1 MMMTEKYCT
10 LPPTS
15 SSTSLYYSTIYHSP
29 ITKNHIREIKNRLH
43 SQKKQISTL
52 YEHNNMKLLIEQQ
65 PTIRTYS
72 LYDIQE
78 RINYFEKKKTITDDI
93 ENISKDKILSNPS
106 LSSTSAE
113 TLQSVIAN
121 TLQQTFFNHE
131 SYGSALSRTMMN
143 SRINDNFL
151 GKRRSLSTSYLIC
164 SNDQKCS
171 NPYYSSLSKR
181 VRTYS
186 LSNHSTMAMT
196 ATATFSEE
204 QNTDLQETNS
214 NDYENT
220 YFYPEETTRLD
231 DALSLTTI
239 TSNVQAKIT
248 NTQHDA
254 SVYSSDTT
262 VFQSDTDDNSEA
274 VKPIVQQYYNTNDI
288 NTPTNLQ
295 NENIKDNDEQLIRI
309 RLNLTP
315 PDRDFT
321 GVFHA
326 KKCTVVKEQECLSDY
341 DDVNHCSKQNNK
353 IRSNIDNVSLNK
365 SMTSSLQHEHR
376 RKISTDEQL
385 NQQSKQTNENEK
397 NDDVYSQVNQEEIV
411 HSITMNNHIEM
422 IPRQENDDDD
432 DDEHYSD
439 ESHYSDDLRYSSDA
453 ARNSCASDD
462 LNNTS
467 STLRQEAISITRV
480 RCKRRKTWIRSP
492 SSPSRSSTNNNN
504 NNSTKSTS
512 YLQQHRLNA
521 NLIQPF
527 LSNNQ
532 VDGTDARQNANVN
545 STITT
550 KTATSTVL
558 NQTRV
563 KATATTMLLHNNS
576 LDCNNNNNSKNGETP
591 SYDFISLN
599 DDYHSIKTDESQ
611 LSKTTST
618 LLKDT
623 SSSSS
628 SLCKVN
634 DFYPSSLSPVK
645 RLLNESI
652 DSNIEIIQMDEQE
665 CVLEIVDGVLTIVP
679 KDKSITSSIS
689 SNIEK
694 NSEQQNSNYNSSKH
708 QKQRSSSIAS
718 SVSTPS
724 LSEHEQEHDDSSSS
738 SSPSSR
744 LSSKP
749 FIVTQDV
756 PVKKPYS
763 PIQTEQSNDV
773 LDLFSS
779 PIIPNNKTQK
789 KVLDDSLSSVSS
801 GSDRRSQIKKQKSN
815 IPRSSSP
822 INNKSTLPSIKV
834 TSPSSVENQ
843 TRSNKTTV
851 LTQLLQSVKK
861 TSANNETDF
870 VKPKTDY
877 PKVETVKKTSTN
889 NDTNIDK
896 SKTDYPIIKT
906 EPIPVPKPINKDR
919 IHEFASLLSSSV
931 HLSQPPQSFKKS
943 TTSTS
948 KVISS
953 PTRSE
958 DQSFSSVPSLSSDR
972 DERESYHTVKSNN
985 SEQEQIKKHIDARY
999 NDKLDDRGSIKIK
1012 TANIKALFEQKIT
1025 DTNKILSQSSEHLS
1039 HLPEPKQQHKKIPI
1053 SYGSLKRNL
1062 PNHQQTI
1069 PNNNNN
1075 NRPKAYHESSTMN
1088 KYTDHIVGTKDVVIE
1103 DKQPENGYGNNS
1115 RRNSIEQI
1123 VRPTINS
1130 SSNSPVSVTNAY
1142 YSESLLAREIRE
1154 AKEKEDE
1161 LKRQRRKCGLAEDGS
1176 NSMLNS
1182 TNDSIKSES
1191 TLTTNQPIKSSSF
1204 LSNLDFFTSKTNG
1217 SPLNESTSS
1226 NSSPRRSIALAQN
1239 IVYDSNNPSPSKI
1252 YRQSSNDDLK
1262 QMTNVVSQ
1270 ELNRFNE
1277 NGISIIRTS
1286 STSGSLYRSSSN
1298 QNILSIHNT
1307 NDNII
1312 QREIEAIRAKETELR
1327 QLGRIQHTSDEHA
1340 DPRKYQ
1346 ELITTLPKSQSINTL
1361 PTGKPRRD
1369 SGNQQILRHNGPMI
1383 ATTNGFLKPKTN
1395 NNNNNSSMSS
1405 VRGKF
1410 PNPNPTAPIVSSS
1423 NKSTDYSKLSSTD
1436 RLELEKRQCQEREQ
1450 ELRKQRNSIS
1460 ASTSSTNT
1468 TINGDSG
1475 NVSQEEHDE
1484 DQERYSDKIERLKRT
1499 ENEKAHAPLVRPT
1512 KKSDMSQK
1520 WEQMMA
1526 NKTDE

>member
-532 VDGTDARQNANVN
+532 
-545 STITT
+545 
-550 KTATSTVL
+550 
-558 NQTRV
+558 
-563 KATATTMLLHNNS
+563 
-576 LDCNNNNNSKNGETP
+576 
-591 SYDFISLN
+591 
-599 DDYHSIKTDESQ
+599 
-611 LSKTTST
+611 
-618 LLKDT
+618 DT

-1361 PTGKPRRD
+1361 PTGKSRRD
-1369 SGNQQILRHNGPMI
+1369 SGNQQISRHNGPMI

>member
-532 VDGTDARQNANVN
+532 
-545 STITT
+545 
-550 KTATSTVL
+550 
-558 NQTRV
+558 
-563 KATATTMLLHNNS
+563 
-576 LDCNNNNNSKNGETP
+576 
-591 SYDFISLN
+591 
-599 DDYHSIKTDESQ
+599 
-611 LSKTTST
+611 
-618 LLKDT
+618 DT

>member
-365 SMTSSLQHEHR
+365 SMTSSLRHEHC

-532 VDGTDARQNANVN
+532 
-545 STITT
+545 
-550 KTATSTVL
+550 
-558 NQTRV
+558 
-563 KATATTMLLHNNS
+563 
-576 LDCNNNNNSKNGETP
+576 
-591 SYDFISLN
+591 
-599 DDYHSIKTDESQ
+599 
-611 LSKTTST
+611 
-618 LLKDT
+618 DT

-822 INNKSTLPSIKV
+822 INNKSTLPSIKGKIITITTAEKKKHHFTI

-1075 NRPKAYHESSTMN
+1075 RPKAHHESSTMN

-1361 PTGKPRRD
+1361 PTGKSRRD
-1369 SGNQQILRHNGPMI
+1369 SGNQQISRHNGPMI

-1484 DQERYSDKIERLKRT
+1484 DQERYSDKIERLKRS

>member
-1 MMMTEKYCT
+1 MMTEKYCT

-532 VDGTDARQNANVN
+532 
-545 STITT
+545 
-550 KTATSTVL
+550 
-558 NQTRV
+558 
-563 KATATTMLLHNNS
+563 
-576 LDCNNNNNSKNGETP
+576 
-591 SYDFISLN
+591 
-599 DDYHSIKTDESQ
+599 
-611 LSKTTST
+611 
-618 LLKDT
+618 DT

-822 INNKSTLPSIKV
+822 INNKSTLPSIKGKIITITTAEKKKHHFTI

-1361 PTGKPRRD
+1361 PTGKSRRD
-1369 SGNQQILRHNGPMI
+1369 SGNQQISRHNGPMI

-1450 ELRKQRNSIS
+1450 ELR
-1460 ASTSSTNT
+1460 
-1468 TINGDSG
+1468 
-1475 NVSQEEHDE
+1475 
-1484 DQERYSDKIERLKRT
+1484 
-1499 ENEKAHAPLVRPT
+1499 
-1512 KKSDMSQK
+1512 
-1520 WEQMMA
+1520 
-1526 NKTDE
+1526 